1 MLLESSELLKLS
13 VMLDSYFSS
22 AKGTQLDKA
31 VRSGQAIGMIYF
43 DRFLSYLLPISF
55 KMLFPSKFSG

>member
-43 DRFLSYLLPISF
+43 DRFLRNGTVYILFLLCI
-55 KMLFPSKFSG
+55 